1 MQQEISFFLIDDDID
16 DREIFTL
23 ALKDIDSTIK
33 YTTAKDGAEALDFIE
48 NNENFIPNFIF
59 LDLNMPRVSGRECL
73 VEMRK
78 IVRLQ
83 NIPIYIYTT
92 SSSDKDKLE
101 LHNMGAT
108 GFITKPY
115 TIKKLVEIISQIIT
129 AKIGKTN

>member
-1 MQQEISFFLIDDDID
+1 MQQKISFFLIDDDID

-23 ALKDIDSTIK
+23 ALKDIDSSIK
-33 YTTAKDGAEALDFIE
+33 CTTAKDGAEALDFIE
-48 NNENFIPNFIF
+48 NNKNFIPNFIF
-59 LDLNMPRVSGRECL
+59 LDLNMPRINGKECL
-73 VEMRK
+73 VEMRR

-101 LHNMGAT
+101 LLNMGAT

-115 TIKKLVEIISQIIT
+115 TIKKLVEILSQIIST
-129 AKIGKTN
+129 TIGKSN

>member
-1 MQQEISFFLIDDDID
+1 MQQKISFFLIDDDID

-23 ALKDIDSTIK
+23 ALKDIDSSIK
-33 YTTAKDGAEALDFIE
+33 CTTAKDGAEALDFIE
-48 NNENFIPNFIF
+48 NNKNFIPNFIF
-59 LDLNMPRVSGRECL
+59 LDLNMPRINGKECL

-101 LHNMGAT
+101 LLNMGAT

-115 TIKKLVEIISQIIT
+115 TIKKLVEILSQIIST
-129 AKIGKTN
+129 TIGKSN

>member
-1 MQQEISFFLIDDDID
+1 MPQEILFFLIDDDID

-48 NNENFIPNFIF
+48 QNENFIPNFIF

-78 IVRLQ
+78 IVRLR

-101 LHNMGAT
+101 LLNLGAT

-115 TIKKLVEIISQIIT
+115 TIKKLVEMLSQIISNT
-129 AKIGKTN
+129 IGNQN

>member
-1 MQQEISFFLIDDDID
+1 
-16 DREIFTL
+16 
-23 ALKDIDSTIK
+23 
-33 YTTAKDGAEALDFIE
+33 
-48 NNENFIPNFIF
+48 
-59 LDLNMPRVSGRECL
+59 MPRINGKECL

-101 LHNMGAT
+101 LLNIGAT

-115 TIKKLVEIISQIIT
+115 TIKKLVEMLFQIIST
-129 AKIGKTN
+129 TIGKSN

>member
-1 MQQEISFFLIDDDID
+1 MQQKISFFLIDDDID

-23 ALKDIDSTIK
+23 ALKDIDSSIK
-33 YTTAKDGAEALDFIE
+33 CTTAKDGAEALDFIE
-48 NNENFIPNFIF
+48 NNKDFIPDFIF
-59 LDLNMPRVSGRECL
+59 LDLNMPRINGKECL

-78 IVRLQ
+78 IARLQ

-101 LHNMGAT
+101 LLKIGAT

-115 TIKKLVEIISQIIT
+115 TIKKLVEILSQIIST
-129 AKIGKTN
+129 TIGKSN

>member
-1 MQQEISFFLIDDDID
+1 MQQKISFFLIDDDID

-23 ALKDIDSTIK
+23 ALKDIDSSIK
-33 YTTAKDGAEALDFIE
+33 CTTAKDGAEALDFIE
-48 NNENFIPNFIF
+48 NNKNFIPNFIF
-59 LDLNMPRVSGRECL
+59 LDLNMPRINGKECL

-101 LHNMGAT
+101 LLNIGAT

-115 TIKKLVEIISQIIT
+115 TIKKLVEMLFQIIST
-129 AKIGKTN
+129 TIGKSN

>member
-1 MQQEISFFLIDDDID
+1 MQQKISFFLIDDDID

-23 ALKDIDSTIK
+23 ALKDIDSSIK
-33 YTTAKDGAEALDFIE
+33 CTTAKDGAEALDFIE
-48 NNENFIPNFIF
+48 NNKDFIPDFIF
-59 LDLNMPRVSGRECL
+59 LDLNMPRINGKECL
-73 VEMRK
+73 VEMRR

-101 LHNMGAT
+101 LLNMGAT

-115 TIKKLVEIISQIIT
+115 TIKKLVEILSQIIST
-129 AKIGKTN
+129 TIGKSN

>member
-1 MQQEISFFLIDDDID
+1 MQPEISFFLIDDDID

-23 ALKDIDSTIK
+23 ALKDIDSSIK

-48 NNENFIPNFIF
+48 NNGNFIPNFIF
-59 LDLNMPRVSGRECL
+59 LDLNMPRVSGKECL
-73 VEMRK
+73 IEMRK

-92 SSSDKDKLE
+92 SSSDRDKLE
-101 LHNMGAT
+101 LLNMGAT

-115 TIKKLVEIISQIIT
+115 TIKKLVEILSQIIST
-129 AKIGKTN
+129 TTGKSN